1 MHVIQA
7 ILTID
12 TDNLP
17 ANFQEI
23 VKHEQAIIAQ
33 WKAEGI
39 LEHFFLRQTKNGAVL
54 IFKGVEEEKVVDRP
68 TQIACVPLKIPALGM
83 AVTVMEIV
91 FVAFGQPPKPVTVY
105 VMVAIPAET
114 PVTTPEFVFTVAMAL
129 LEELQVPPA
138 IVEFKFVIFPT
149 QIA

>member
-1 MHVIQA
+1 MHVIQV

-54 IFKGVEEEKVVDRP
+54 IFKGVDEEKVVELM
-68 TQIACVPLKIPALGM
+68 TTLPLYQLRKNIEYLSLM
-83 AVTVMEIV
+83 KQ
-91 FVAFGQPPKPVTVY
+91 F
-105 VMVAIPAET
+105 
-114 PVTTPEFVFTVAMAL
+114 
-129 LEELQVPPA
+129 
-138 IVEFKFVIFPT
+138 
-149 QIA
+149 

>member
-54 IFKGVEEEKVVDRP
+54 IFKGVEEEKVVELM
-68 TQIACVPLKIPALGM
+68 TTLPLYQLRKN
-83 AVTVMEIV
+83 
-91 FVAFGQPPKPVTVY
+91 
-105 VMVAIPAET
+105 
-114 PVTTPEFVFTVAMAL
+114 
-129 LEELQVPPA
+129 
-138 IVEFKFVIFPT
+138 VEYLSLIKQF
-149 QIA
+149 